1 MTLDN
6 LEYAIGHWAEER
18 NLIDGSTSQ
27 AQCVKLGEEFGELCG
42 GIAKGK
48 QDVVVD
54 SIGDMVVVLSIIA
67 LQNGTSLGECTQ
79 LAYDEIKHRK
89 GRMVD
94 GIFVKEEV

>member
-6 LEYAIGHWAEER
+6 LEYAIGHWAEDR
-18 NLIDGSTSQ
+18 NLIDGSTPQ

-48 QDVVVD
+48 RDVVVD
-54 SIGDMVVVLSIIA
+54 SIGDMVVVLIILA
-67 LQNGTSLGECTQ
+67 LQNGVTLEECVQ
-79 LAYDEIKHRK
+79 SAYNEIKDRK

-94 GIFVKEEV
+94 GFFVKEEV

>member
-6 LEYAIGHWAEER
+6 LEFAIVHWAEDR

-54 SIGDMVVVLSIIA
+54 SIGDMVVVLIIIA
-67 LQNGTSLGECTQ
+67 LQNGVTIEECVQ
-79 LAYDEIKHRK
+79 SAYNEIKDRK

-94 GIFVKEEV
+94 GIFIKEEV

>member
-18 NLIDGSTSQ
+18 NLIDGSTPQ
-27 AQCVKLGEEFGELCG
+27 AQCVKLGEEYGELCS

-48 QDVVVD
+48 QDVIVD
-54 SIGDMVVVLSIIA
+54 SIGDMAVVLIVLA
-67 LQNGTSLGECTQ
+67 LQNGVTFEECVQ
-79 LAYDEIKHRK
+79 SAYNEIKDRK